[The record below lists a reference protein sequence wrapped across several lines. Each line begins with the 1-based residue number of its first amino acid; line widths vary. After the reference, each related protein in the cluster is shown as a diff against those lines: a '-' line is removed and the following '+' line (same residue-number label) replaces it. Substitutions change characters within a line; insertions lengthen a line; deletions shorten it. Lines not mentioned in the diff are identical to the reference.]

1 MRILNLGGGEIK
13 LHHGMTIGQAQE
25 IKVQRKKPPP
35 PATKTLSEGR
45 RVSARRRLG
54 RQRVARPVRRHVIRR
69 VNMTTTPQE
78 DVASY
83 LLSDIETAS
92 GGEGG
97 DASNRAELDAAV

>member
-13 LHHGMTIGQAQE
+13 LHQGMTIEQAQE

-78 DVASY
+78 DVES
-83 LLSDIETAS
+83 
-92 GGEGG
+92 
-97 DASNRAELDAAV
+97 

>member
-13 LHHGMTIGQAQE
+13 LHQGMTIEQAQE

-54 RQRVARPVRRHVIRR
+54 RQRVVRPVRRHVIRR

-78 DVASY
+78 DVELY
-83 LLSDIETAS
+83 PLSDYETAS